1 MVEEKDTVLK
11 NSDDKVTDELNYE
24 NNLDKAIA
32 DDSDRALIKRIL
44 ELLEDAKAE
53 EIVLIDAQHR
63 SSLADYLLIC
73 EGRSQL
79 HCRGIAE
86 NVENNLKREG
96 EASLGIEGERE
107 GNWVLL
113 DYGNIMLHVFHPEI
127 RKYYKLEEWN
137 DVDSSLS
144 SFLNHSGPSV
154 LEVFMDPHQ
163 GFLPKVKGV
172 PKTDGS
178 ILAPPIEEMSPLVP
192 MSELKKEMIT
202 KLSKKSKQIKR

>member
-1 MVEEKDTVLK
+1 MVTEKDTVLK
-11 NSDDKVTDELNYE
+11 NSDNKVTYELIYE
-24 NNLDKAIA
+24 NNLVKAIA

-44 ELLEDAKAE
+44 KLLEDAKAE

-86 NVENNLKREG
+86 NVEHNLKREG

-113 DYGNIMLHVFHPEI
+113 DYGNIILHVFHPEI
-127 RKYYKLEEWN
+127 RKYYRLEE
-137 DVDSSLS
+137 LY
-144 SFLNHSGPSV
+144 
-154 LEVFMDPHQ
+154 EQ
-163 GFLPKVKGV
+163 GRGQNSPKM
-172 PKTDGS
+172 S
-178 ILAPPIEEMSPLVP
+178 IA
-192 MSELKKEMIT
+192 SE
-202 KLSKKSKQIKR
+202 

>member
-1 MVEEKDTVLK
+1 MTDKCGIRTFYHLILSYKRNLVAEKDTVLK
-11 NSDDKVTDELNYE
+11 NSDNKVAFELNYE

-86 NVENNLKREG
+86 NVEHNLKRVG

-113 DYGNIMLHVFHPEI
+113 DYGNIILHVFHPEI
-127 RKYYKLEEWN
+127 RKYYRLEE
-137 DVDSSLS
+137 LY
-144 SFLNHSGPSV
+144 
-154 LEVFMDPHQ
+154 EQ
-163 GFLPKVKGV
+163 GTGQNSTKISM
-172 PKTDGS
+172 T
-178 ILAPPIEEMSPLVP
+178 
-192 MSELKKEMIT
+192 SE
-202 KLSKKSKQIKR
+202 

>member
-1 MVEEKDTVLK
+1 MTDKCGIRTFYHLILSYKINLVAKKDAVLK
-11 NSDDKVTDELNYE
+11 NSDNKVAYELNYE

-86 NVENNLKREG
+86 NVEHNLKREG

-113 DYGNIMLHVFHPEI
+113 DYGNIILHVFHPEI
-127 RKYYKLEEWN
+127 RKYYRLEE
-137 DVDSSLS
+137 LY
-144 SFLNHSGPSV
+144 
-154 LEVFMDPHQ
+154 EQ
-163 GFLPKVKGV
+163 GAGQNSTK
-172 PKTDGS
+172 
-178 ILAPPIEEMSPLVP
+178 MS
-192 MSELKKEMIT
+192 MTSE
-202 KLSKKSKQIKR
+202 

>member
-1 MVEEKDTVLK
+1 LVAEKDTVLK
-11 NSDDKVTDELNYE
+11 NSDNKVAYELNYE

-53 EIVLIDAQHR
+53 EIVLIDSQHR

-86 NVENNLKREG
+86 NVEHNLKQEG

-113 DYGNIMLHVFHPEI
+113 DYGNIILHVFHPEI
-127 RKYYKLEEWN
+127 RKYYKLEE
-137 DVDSSLS
+137 LYEQ
-144 SFLNHSGPSV
+144 GP
-154 LEVFMDPHQ
+154 
-163 GFLPKVKGV
+163 GKTAPKC
-172 PKTDGS
+172 P
-178 ILAPPIEEMSPLVP
+178 
-192 MSELKKEMIT
+192 
-202 KLSKKSKQIKR
+202 